1 MEKFFDILKR
11 RNYNTHTMDNTFQ
24 QKNKGELDKVVT
36 LGVLL
41 EFTDEFLIPKINDI
55 VKDTVTEVV
64 EKVVDEK
71 INTAIGKLNHDL
83 KAYIDEKQANLV
95 SEMFTRLDKKYAKE
109 KQFKDK
115 LLEILKKHNI
125 GSAED
130 MAYLEGL
137 AT

>member
-1 MEKFFDILKR
+1 
-11 RNYNTHTMDNTFQ
+11 MDNSFQ
-24 QKNKGELDKVVT
+24 QKNKEELDKVVT

-41 EFTDEFLIPKINDI
+41 EFTDEFLIPKMG
-55 VKDTVTEVV
+55 ELM
-64 EKVVDEK
+64 DEK
-71 INTAIGKLNHDL
+71 INTAIDASEKRMMLAMGKLNHDL
-83 KAYIDEKQANLV
+83 KVYIDEKLANLV
-95 SEMFTRLDKKYAKE
+95 SEVFERLDKKYAKE

-137 AT
+137 AA

>member
-1 MEKFFDILKR
+1 
-11 RNYNTHTMDNTFQ
+11 MDNTFQ